1 MNILVI
7 SFSGRKGAGN
17 CSKISDFIQEHLHG
31 HSVNVSS
38 IRMADLDIESCTD
51 CNYECFDS
59 LQKCPKVDDL
69 NAVYERIMESDAT
82 IMIIPVY
89 SAAPPALYFAWRER
103 SQSIF
108 LTEEICQK
116 FDRVKK
122 AFIIIG
128 NKDAGADGAVTI
140 IEKYHANAE
149 KDIGILLLQ
158 SREYGQKSVEGRLI
172 NVHQVQMQLKRFL
185 NMFITG

>member
-1 MNILVI
+1 
-7 SFSGRKGAGN
+7 
-17 CSKISDFIQEHLHG
+17 
-31 HSVNVSS
+31 
-38 IRMADLDIESCTD
+38 
-51 CNYECFDS
+51 
-59 LQKCPKVDDL
+59 
-69 NAVYERIMESDAT
+69 
-82 IMIIPVY
+82 MIIPVY

-140 IEKYHANAE
+140 I
-149 KDIGILLLQ
+149 
-158 SREYGQKSVEGRLI
+158 
-172 NVHQVQMQLKRFL
+172 NVPQVQIQLKRFL